1 MKIQCLSLNFEP
13 EEIGIAVYSTGFA
26 REMAKRGHIVSTFCA
41 HPHYPQWR
49 RRAGWPRFGYHTL
62 KTDDAKLKVVHCP
75 LYVPKKPTAKS
86 RILHYATFAISA
98 LPRLIGDA
106 LQNRPDIVF
115 IVAPSLVSAVSGVI
129 TARLTGAKLWLHIQ
143 DYEVEAAFATRV
155 ISPESRLGRAALTF
169 EGWMLRKFDM
179 ISSISLPM
187 LDKLRKKGI
196 PEENIYE
203 FRNWAN
209 LQKVQVIEGLSP
221 MRKELGITTKYVA
234 YYSGNVAAKQ
244 GLEIIP
250 EAARL
255 LADRD
260 DLTFI
265 ICGEGPFLDALKAK
279 AKGLQNIRFYP
290 LQPLERLSDALGVAD
305 VHLLPQIADVAE
317 LVLPSKLTNMLASG
331 RPVVATAYPGTAL
344 TQEVEGAGIVTK
356 PGNAQAFAQAIT
368 NLLDNPELREKL
380 GRNARQKA
388 LENWDMAAI
397 LDKLEIEMTR
407 LTDKSETNTPNNK
420 Y

>member
-26 REMAKRGHIVSTFCA
+26 QEMEKRGHTVSAFCA
-41 HPHYPQWR
+41 HPYYPQWQ
-49 RRAGWPRFGYHTL
+49 RRAGWPRFGYKTL
-62 KTDDAKLKVVHCP
+62 KADNAKLKVVHCP

-98 LPRLIGDA
+98 LPRLVGDA
-106 LQNRPDIVF
+106 LKNRPDIVF
-115 IVAPSLVSAVSGVI
+115 IVAPSLVSAVSGLI
-129 TARLTGAKLWLHIQ
+129 TARMAGAKLWLHIQ
-143 DYEVEAAFATRV
+143 DYEVEAAFATGA
-155 ISPESRLGRAALTF
+155 ISPDSPLGRAAIAF

-179 ISSISLPM
+179 ISSISPPM
-187 LDKLRKKGI
+187 LDKLREKGI
-196 PEENIYE
+196 PEEKIYE

-221 MRKELGITTKYVA
+221 MRKELDIATKYVA

-250 EAARL
+250 EAARI

-260 DLTFI
+260 DLTFVV
-265 ICGEGPFLDALKAK
+265 CGEGPFLDTLKAK
-279 AKGLQNIRFYP
+279 AEGLKNIRFYP
-290 LQPLERLSDALGVAD
+290 LQPFEKLSDALGMAD

-331 RPVVATAYPGTAL
+331 RPVVTTAYTDTAL
-344 TQEVEGAGIVTK
+344 AQEVEGAGIVTE
-356 PGNAQAFAQAIT
+356 PGNVQAFAHAIAT
-368 NLLDNPELREKL
+368 LLDNLEQRKEL
-380 GRNARQKA
+380 GQHARQKA

-407 LTDKSETNTPNNK
+407 LADKAETNTPNNK

>member
-26 REMAKRGHIVSTFCA
+26 REMAKRGHIVSAFCA
-41 HPHYPQWR
+41 HPYYPQWR
-49 RRAGWPRFGYHTL
+49 RRTGWPRLGYRTL
-62 KTDDAKLKVVHCP
+62 KADDVKLKVVHCP
-75 LYVPKKPTAKS
+75 LYVPQKPTAKS

-106 LQNRPDIVF
+106 LKNRPDIVF
-115 IVAPSLVSAVSGVI
+115 IVAPSLVSAVSGLI

-143 DYEVEAAFATRV
+143 DYEVEAAFATGA
-155 ISPESRLGRAALTF
+155 ISPDSRLGRIALSF
-169 EGWMLRKFDM
+169 ESWVLSRFDM
-179 ISSISLPM
+179 ISSISGPM

-196 PEENIYE
+196 PEEKIYE

-209 LQKVQVIEGLSP
+209 LQKVQVVEGLSP
-221 MRKELGITTKYVA
+221 MREELGISTKYVA

-244 GLEIIP
+244 GLEIIT
-250 EAARL
+250 ESARIL
-255 LADRD
+255 TDRD
-260 DLTFI
+260 DLTFV
-265 ICGEGPFLDALKAK
+265 ICGEGPFLNTLEATAEGLK
-279 AKGLQNIRFYP
+279 NIRFYP
-290 LQPLERLSDALGVAD
+290 LQPFEKLSDALGMAD

-331 RPVVATAYPGTAL
+331 RPVVATAYAGTAL
-344 TQEVEGAGIVTK
+344 AQEVEGAGIVTE
-356 PGNAQAFAQAIT
+356 PGNAQAFAQAIA
-368 NLLDNPELREKL
+368 NLLDNPEQCEKL

-388 LENWDMAAI
+388 LENWDMTAI

-407 LTDKSETNTPNNK
+407 LADKSETNTSNNK